1 MVLPY
6 SKVTQKTSG
15 PDVTYTGT
23 GASRKNPFDRIQNY
37 ETMRMKQEIA
47 GGFLLFLYSAA
58 DVAGRIAGY
67 GGCRK
72 ICDSLE
78 RGSGLGVSY
87 SVNCLPF
94 TSHVRLLYKCFQFNE
109 RRRHICTKLLIPETR
124 FAKAIRGLSGLSP

>member
-1 MVLPY
+1 M
-6 SKVTQKTSG
+6 
-15 PDVTYTGT
+15 
-23 GASRKNPFDRIQNY
+23 
-37 ETMRMKQEIA
+37 
-47 GGFLLFLYSAA
+47 LFLYSAA

-78 RGSGLGVSY
+78 RGSGLGVPY
-87 SVNCLPF
+87 SVNSLPF

-109 RRRHICTKLLIPETR
+109 RRRHIYTKFLIPETR